1 MDSSFHGDTTFAMN
15 GMDGGGANPTFLPP
29 KAEEAR
35 TSHKRTRA
43 QMASGS
49 TVPKVEK
56 KVRRAASHIEHSCNN
71 CAADLLDGYSLCSRQ
86 EEKAHLLSSGEVPGY
101 LGELA
106 RIPSR

>member
-71 CAADLLDGYSLCSRQ
+71 CAADLLDRYRCVALKRGGRTCCLP
-86 EEKAHLLSSGEVPGY
+86 EKYAVTWGN
-101 LGELA
+101 
-106 RIPSR
+106 